1 MTAPLDPFRPTT
13 PEQRRTRTK
22 IAEGHRRALIAARA
36 LRLEIREAGQRG
48 GEPGQVAAGAGGRA
62 RKGSA
67 VTDDDKVPP
76 HEIAAMFG
84 KFLADA
90 ERDAE
95 ERRRL
100 ELAKSRERDAARL
113 ASLDVEPTPPA
124 PSPLDAL
131 FAAGDVAESPIE
143 HRMLRAIILRGVTRS
158 AHGQERIA
166 EIGSALLYAQLPIGQ
181 YRVDIA
187 LTDGIARL
195 VVECDGRAYHSNEA
209 QLLADRRR
217 DRGLTLAGWRVIR
230 FSGSEI
236 CKNADACAAEALEI
250 FDVIRGVR

>member
-1 MTAPLDPFRPTT
+1 
-13 PEQRRTRTK
+13 
-22 IAEGHRRALIAARA
+22 
-36 LRLEIREAGQRG
+36 
-48 GEPGQVAAGAGGRA
+48 
-62 RKGSA
+62 
-67 VTDDDKVPP
+67 
-76 HEIAAMFG
+76 MFG
-84 KFLADA
+84 KFLADVDRV
-90 ERDAE
+90 EE

-113 ASLDVEPTPPA
+113 ASLDFVEPTTPA

-131 FAAGDVAESPIE
+131 FAAGDAAESPIE
-143 HRMLRAIILRGVTRS
+143 HRMLRAIILRGATCS
-158 AHGQERIA
+158 AYGEGHIA

-187 LTDGIARL
+187 LTDGVARL

-236 CKNADACAAEALEI
+236 YKNADACAAEALEI
-250 FDVIRGVR
+250 FDAIRGVR